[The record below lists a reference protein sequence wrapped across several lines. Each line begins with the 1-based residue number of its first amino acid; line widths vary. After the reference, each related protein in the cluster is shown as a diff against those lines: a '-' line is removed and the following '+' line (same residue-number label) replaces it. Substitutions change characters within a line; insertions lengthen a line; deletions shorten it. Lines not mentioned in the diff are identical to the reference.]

1 MDGLS
6 IQICPNY
13 IPFNLVIMLFMVM
26 MIIIEVKVGL

>member
-1 MDGLS
+1 MDGLI

-13 IPFNLVIMLFMVM
+13 NPFNLVIMLFMVM